1 MTSYNVNDESPD
13 KKQGD
18 HNPSIR
24 FLAKI
29 EEKQELIAFDP
40 DLLDR
45 NYKNALQ
52 DYNL

>member
-1 MTSYNVNDESPD
+1 MTSYNVNEESPD

-29 EEKQELIAFDP
+29 EETPEMFAFDP
-40 DLLDR
+40 SLLDR
-45 NYKNALQ
+45 NFKNGL
-52 DYNL
+52 